1 MPKSQS
7 SAAER
12 LLMNLI
18 RELYQTETSAV
29 RHCRREADRLGDVPP
44 GHAMRAISE
53 HAMLALREWA
63 ELCARENLPVSAA
76 GSLAGALFSELRD
89 KLSDPLIQSERSY
102 RGTLLG
108 TRHGLDLAKMIASAT
123 DAAGK
128 LALES
133 FCQAWIT
140 TRSVLV
146 LRAEEAMSW
155 FPQHPEEAF
164 RLARVPLAR
173 VRARTHAHAHP

>member
-1 MPKSQS
+1 MSKPQPSS
-7 SAAER
+7 SAEQ
-12 LLMNLI
+12 LLVNLI

-53 HAMLALREWA
+53 HATAVLPEWK
-63 ELCARENLPVSAA
+63 ELCMRENLPVSH
-76 GSLAGALFSELRD
+76 AGALVGAVFSELRD

-108 TRHGLDLAKMIASAT
+108 ARHGVDLVKMICCAA

-128 LALES
+128 LPFETFSQSWL
-133 FCQAWIT
+133 T
-140 TRSVLV
+140 TRTVLV
-146 LRAEEAMSW
+146 LRAEQAMSW
-155 FPQHPEEAF
+155 FAQHPQEASRF
-164 RLARVPLAR
+164 
-173 VRARTHAHAHP
+173 ARTPLTRLRSREPAHA